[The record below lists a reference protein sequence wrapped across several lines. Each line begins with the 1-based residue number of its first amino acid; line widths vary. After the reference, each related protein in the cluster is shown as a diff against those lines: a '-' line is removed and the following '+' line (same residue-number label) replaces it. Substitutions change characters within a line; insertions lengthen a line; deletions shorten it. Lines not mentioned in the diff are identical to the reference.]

1 MTSNRVSNLFLH
13 FARAL
18 SICVLVAWPEDIKA
32 ESYNCIEV
40 KRHSFAFDVSMTPA
54 YPGRK
59 INFSIEGNRI
69 IADGLFFHSEYDVD
83 MRKNSDQSIW
93 FRAHA
98 FDLDREDIFLFV
110 KNTLYHTAIIY
121 YGREPSIQL
130 NILEC
135 KPIIE

>member
-1 MTSNRVSNLFLH
+1 MTSNRVSDLFLH

-18 SICVLVAWPEDIKA
+18 SICVLVAWPEAIKA

-40 KRHSFAFDVSMTPA
+40 KRHSFAFDASMTPA

-110 KNTLYHTAIIY
+110 KNKLYHTAIINNKS
-121 YGREPSIQL
+121 EPSIQL

-135 KPIIE
+135 KPITG

>member
-1 MTSNRVSNLFLH
+1 MYFFLH

-18 SICVLVAWPEDIKA
+18 GICVLVAVPEAGKA
-32 ESYNCIEV
+32 KSYNCTEV
-40 KRHSFAFDVSMTPA
+40 KRHSFAFASSMTPA
-54 YPGRK
+54 YPGRA

-69 IADGLFFHSEYDVD
+69 TADGVFFHSEYDVD
-83 MRKNSDQSIW
+83 LFKNDDQNIS

-110 KNTLYHTAIIY
+110 ENKLYHTAIVN

-135 KPIIE
+135 KLIIG

>member
-1 MTSNRVSNLFLH
+1 MTSNRAMDLFLH
-13 FARAL
+13 FSRAL
-18 SICVLVAWPEDIKA
+18 SICVLVALPEAVIAK
-32 ESYNCIEV
+32 SYNCIEV
-40 KRHSFAFDVSMTPA
+40 KRHSFAFDTSMTPA